1 VSLDRVDTYAQAL
14 SADARCPLLRHAT
27 QSTSGGSQGGHRLLL
42 STPAMHAV
50 WPTRLRRTSGPGWC
64 RSRHTALAR
73 HHGPGAVCGAPGHRV
88 LPFSDTGVGK
98 CSCNAMASVIMLWA
112 TAMEEALL
120 ISWTHQHRAGHPS
133 PHGARRETTY
143 RAGALLCLLAL
154 LVQLALAVEHT
165 WDVSIEATA
174 ASAALA
180 AQQPATG
187 SGDTRAVFKAVKG
200 QRRASHD
207 PLLCSV
213 CQLLS
218 QAKIGITSHGPG
230 IFLLQASF
238 TVLLGSACHSSGID
252 LAASVPRAPPY
263 LL

>member
-1 VSLDRVDTYAQAL
+1 MSPLASAAKKIACSSWSSQAW
-14 SADARCPLLRHAT
+14 SNFR
-27 QSTSGGSQGGHRLLL
+27 
-42 STPAMHAV
+42 
-50 WPTRLRRTSGPGWC
+50 TR
-64 RSRHTALAR
+64 
-73 HHGPGAVCGAPGHRV
+73 
-88 LPFSDTGVGK
+88 GVGK
-98 CSCNAMASVIMLWA
+98 CSCNSMASVIMLRA
-112 TAMEEALL
+112 TEMEEVLL
-120 ISWTHQHRAGHPS
+120 ISWMLQHRAGHPRA
-133 PHGARRETTY
+133 HGARSAIWS

-154 LVQLALAVEHT
+154 LVQLALAVEHA

-180 AQQPATG
+180 SQQPPTG
-187 SGDTRAVFKAVKG
+187 SGDTRAIFKAVKS

-218 QAKIGITSHGPG
+218 QAKIAITSHGPG
-230 IFLLQASF
+230 IFPLQTGF
-238 TVLLGSACHSSGID
+238 TFLLGFTFHGSGID